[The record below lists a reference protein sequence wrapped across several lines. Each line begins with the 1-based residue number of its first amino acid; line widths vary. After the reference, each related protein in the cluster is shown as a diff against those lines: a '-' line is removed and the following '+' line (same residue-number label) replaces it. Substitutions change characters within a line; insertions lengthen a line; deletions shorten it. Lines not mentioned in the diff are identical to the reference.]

1 MYRKHETSTRISAI
15 TASTL
20 AAALLLAGCGDSGGT
35 PQSSTKPSAATSSP
49 AASDSSTGGSMDQ
62 AALLKINDKL
72 STQLGQDYVQG
83 WIKDG
88 KLHVSTTNEQ
98 SVQSIKDAG
107 AVAHVVQY
115 SAAQLREAITKIVA
129 WQASLDAP
137 LGSSVHAYTL
147 NPETGGLTLSVD
159 PAHRAELEQKLG
171 QDKPVGGIPVDFKD
185 SSGIASPAVPG

>member
-20 AAALLLAGCGDSGGT
+20 AVALLLAGCGDSGGR

-62 AALLKINDKL
+62 EALLKINDKL

-107 AVAHVVQY
+107 AVAHVVEY
-115 SAAQLREAITKIVA
+115 SGKQLREAITKIVA
-129 WQASLDAP
+129 WQASLGMP
-137 LGSSVHAYTL
+137 LGSSIHAYTL
-147 NPETGGLTLSVD
+147 NPETGGLTLSVE
-159 PAHRAELEQKLG
+159 PNHRAELEK
-171 QDKPVGGIPVDFKD
+171 
-185 SSGIASPAVPG
+185 